1 MNQKHFIST
10 TTMPVLVATG
20 PGMVVMCNEE
30 LLSIK
35 SHDLLI
41 TSCDFLLIRFVGL
54 ECKCLSH
61 HQILAKKCFKSTSS

>member
-10 TTMPVLVATG
+10 TTMPVLVATA

-35 SHDLLI
+35 SHDPFGHILSFSFYTI
-41 TSCDFLLIRFVGL
+41 CRFRM
-54 ECKCLSH
+54 
-61 HQILAKKCFKSTSS
+61 QMPTSSPNSC